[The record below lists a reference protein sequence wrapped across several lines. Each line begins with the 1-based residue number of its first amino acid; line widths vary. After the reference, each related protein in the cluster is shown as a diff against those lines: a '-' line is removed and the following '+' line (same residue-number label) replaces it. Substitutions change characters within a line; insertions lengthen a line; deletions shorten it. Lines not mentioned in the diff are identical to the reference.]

1 MGHGDNGLN
10 FHTHQFIDT
19 TEGLQKALGA
29 GSMFAQSLKSMQD
42 FESEQAKMRMMQ
54 QEKDRQAKIDFA
66 NEQEKAKNLMAAQAL
81 NQKSVKDDF
90 GNTMY
95 KALTDQDKNAMV
107 AKSDAELGFK
117 GRSYADM
124 FGGLD
129 TSKWSQEQLAER
141 DQLLAADADK
151 NALYTAGNK
160 LEVQKRLNM
169 LSGMSNEDAEKS
181 AAEMLGLKSDVAKSL
196 LSGAEQQEQFG
207 KRVVETMNSPLFMQ
221 SDAQALEAVRN
232 KYGSTAQIES
242 SIRAANEA
250 ESAARKEKH
259 DQIEQKKTLLGQA
272 QTNAEKDMINKE
284 IQILQ
289 FQMQNIGS
297 PLERASYKESSGGGS
312 KKVYDED
319 MAAVQSKILNQYSGT
334 KDPAFRQNVVDTIN
348 QAKQRGLLP
357 NAVEAEI
364 RAKLGPVGDKEEG
377 QAQQYKL
384 DSTLVSNMTADK
396 DAFERL
402 YGGGTSSS
410 EAALYAKAVQDKQAI
425 TDKMAALVGK
435 KGKGVELEI
444 ANLQRQ
450 LSELE
455 RTPMQSARDAAYQ
468 AGLDF
473 AKDYNIGDYGTKKA
487 TQDKVTQALLGPKA
501 EAGAS
506 GSKGQEPSVTSKA
519 APTVGIYAKTE
530 AIYKQ
535 RENSDKYGLH
545 MDKFEKDGS
554 DRPAVGYGFS
564 IADVNKR
571 IAAHNANLKPGEQKI
586 APIDAA
592 LASKGGSIKDP
603 GQRKIIDS
611 ITSEFIEKSNA
622 VANKN
627 LAGLDTSN
635 PGYENLVAATS
646 SAYHQYGSASKVIK
660 PIIENAKKLM
670 SQGQYQEAINMVHA
684 SPYGISHPNRA
695 VDLMSA
701 IESYSGKD
709 LNVPKTFQFASK
721 DAAKKYYQQLSG
733 YLKKQGAGD
742 NDTYKTM
749 SALQKSIVN
758 QYGDG
763 VVATGPYGSS
773 TASIQA
779 KLAENPPAMQQY
791 RPLHVVPND
800 QAPLATF
807 FKNIGPNIDNA
818 IIGYKNDQARGA
830 YENSLATARNAQAHL
845 ANLEKENSSKLQSVL
860 TTTGYQAAYNKA
872 SPAEKLRIQAE
883 ALRRY
888 NEMNNAAALQNLV
901 NNRY

>member
-1 MGHGDNGLN
+1 MAQGLN
-10 FHTHQFIDT
+10 FQTHQFNYP

-42 FESEQAKMRMMQ
+42 FESEQAKLRMMQ

-66 NEQEKAKNLMAAQAL
+66 NEQERAKNLLAAQAL
-81 NQKSVKDDF
+81 NQKAVKDDF

-95 KALTDQDKNAMV
+95 QALADQDKNAMV

-124 FGGLD
+124 FRGLD

-151 NALYTAGNK
+151 NAQYTAGNK

-181 AAEMLGLKSDVAKSL
+181 AAEMLGLKADVVKSL
-196 LSGAEQQEQFG
+196 LSGAEQQKQFG
-207 KRVVETMNSPLFMQ
+207 SRVAETMNSPLFMQ
-221 SDAQALEAVRN
+221 SDTQALEAVRD

-250 ESAARKEKH
+250 ESAARKKKH
-259 DQIEQKKTLLGQA
+259 DQIEQKKMLRDRAIGD
-272 QTNAEKDMINKE
+272 AEKDMLNKE

-312 KKVYDED
+312 KRKSPDQEYSDNLRSFLARYNGAPAPYRDEAVNL
-319 MAAVQSKILNQYSGT
+319 AARMKNEGKSPDQISAALEQ
-334 KDPAFRQNVVDTIN
+334 AMTIT
-348 QAKQRGLLP
+348 RG
-357 NAVEAEI
+357 
-364 RAKLGPVGDKEEG
+364 KGDKEDKYAFNVG
-377 QAQQYKL
+377 SLAN
-384 DSTLVSNMTADK
+384 VAPDK
-396 DAFERL
+396 DYWTRKA
-402 YGGGTSSS
+402 GTSES
-410 EAALYAKAVQDKQAI
+410 EASMYAKAIQDKQAI
-425 TDKMAALVGK
+425 TDKMAALIGK

-487 TQDKVTQALLGPKA
+487 TQDKVTQALLGPKV
-501 EAGAS
+501 EPQTS
-506 GSKGQEPSVTSKA
+506 GSKSQEPSVTSKA

-571 IAAHNANLKPGEQKI
+571 IAAHNANLKSGEQKI

-611 ITSEFIEKSNA
+611 ITSEFINKSNA
-622 VANKN
+622 IANKN

-635 PGYENLVAATS
+635 PGYENLVAAIS

-660 PIIENAKKLM
+660 PIIENAKKLI

-695 VDLMSA
+695 VDIMSA
-701 IESYSGKD
+701 IESYSGQD

-749 SALQKSIVN
+749 SALQKSIAS
-758 QYGDG
+758 QYGEG
-763 VVATGPYGSS
+763 LVGANAQQSSAMSPRQEMLRILSS
-773 TASIQA
+773 TQNIPTAPSADSLINKAYVQSSN
-779 KLAENPPAMQQY
+779 LSVAEI
-791 RPLHVVPND
+791 R
-800 QAPLATF
+800 
-807 FKNIGPNIDNA
+807 
-818 IIGYKNDQARGA
+818 
-830 YENSLATARNAQAHL
+830 AQA
-845 ANLEKENSSKLQSVL
+845 QSAL
-860 TTTGYQAAYNKA
+860 SDFNRYQHMH
-872 SPAEKLRIQAE
+872 RIQNELRTKQME
-883 ALRRY
+883 ADGKSPMQLSAVKQAGL
-888 NEMNNAAALQNLV
+888 EAAFAAAKTPKERLKVISDAQLKLNEQALLTQ
-901 NNRY
+901 RSLLAL